1 MTASTKAP
9 GEDLEALEEAWVAA
23 WPAALAMWSK
33 YTRLR
38 PPRLCLSYDDATSEG
53 LSGSFA
59 MIRLVDQSVVINL
72 AHVVETRLQDYA
84 LEILAH
90 EIGHHILAPAT
101 LTDHAR
107 MVARMR
113 WGLPTVEQYAPMVAN
128 LYTDLL
134 INDRL
139 HRESDLRLPEVFVAL
154 RPDNDMGALWSVYLR
169 IYELLWSLSR
179 GTLGLQEPQDQMEGD
194 AWLGA
199 RLIRSYRR
207 DWLDGSGRFA
217 TLMLR
222 YLLEDTKG
230 MQSMASWADTRAA
243 ANGGMPNGLTE
254 MDPEERAG
262 AIHPAEDPELSGLTD
277 VEGRNVEA
285 PPAPETSDQGLSRG
299 QAREPF
305 QYGEVLRATGIEIGD
320 HEVAVR
326 YYRERAQP
334 HLVPFPRST
343 HEAGSD
349 PLPEGLEPWDIGHA
363 LDDIDWLESVIASPT
378 VIPGMTTVQRVWG
391 TTEGTSRGHEP
402 FDLDLYVDSS
412 GSMANP
418 QYNVSYPALAGAII
432 CLSAL
437 RVGASVQATLWSGVT
452 QVMSTPG
459 FVHDTEAILRVLTGY
474 YGAGTAFPLPTLRRT
489 YELRRPDERPVHIM
503 VISDDGVN
511 TMFGHDEKGNSGWDL
526 ARHALATARGG
537 GTFVLRIAEN
547 WESRANQRNAYRDIK
562 RARDKL
568 GWHVYPIS
576 SWDDLVGFAR
586 QFSRDAYDL
595 SRRADKETEARL

>member
-1 MTASTKAP
+1 MTEASKSP
-9 GEDLEALEEAWVAA
+9 DEDIKALEKEWVAA

-38 PPRLCLSYDDATSEG
+38 PPRLCLSNKDALSEG
-53 LSGSFA
+53 LSQSFA
-59 MIRLVDQSVVINL
+59 MIRLADQSVVINL
-72 AHVVETRLQDYA
+72 AHVTAAGLQDYA

-113 WGLPTVEQYAPMVAN
+113 WGLPTVEQHAPMVAN

-139 HRESDLRLPEVFVAL
+139 HRESDLRLPEVFKAL
-154 RPDNDMGALWSVYLR
+154 RPEESMGALWSVYLR

-179 GTLGLQEPQDQMEGD
+179 GTLGVSEPEDHMEGD

-207 DWLDGSGRFA
+207 DWLEGSGRFA
-217 TLMLR
+217 ILMLR
-222 YLLEDTKG
+222 YLLEDAEAAK
-230 MQSMASWADTRAA
+230 SMASWADTRAA
-243 ANGGMPNGLTE
+243 AHGGMPNGLTE
-254 MDPEERAG
+254 IDPEERAG
-262 AIHPAEDPELSGLTD
+262 AIHPSEDPELSGLTD
-277 VEGRNVEA
+277 VSAEDVEA
-285 PPAPETSDQGLSRG
+285 PPLNVRADQGLSGG

-305 QYGEVLRATGIEIGD
+305 EYGEVLRATGIELGD

-334 HLVPFPRST
+334 HLVPFPKSARES
-343 HEAGSD
+343 GSD
-349 PLPEGLEPWDIGHA
+349 PLPEGLEPWDIGHP
-363 LDDIDWLESVIASPT
+363 LDDVDWLESVLASPT
-378 VIPGMTTVQRVWG
+378 VVPGMTTVQRVWG
-391 TTEGTSRGHEP
+391 TTEGTARGSEP

-418 QYNVSYPALAGAII
+418 QYHVSYPALAGAII

-437 RVGASVQATLWSGVT
+437 RVGASVQATLWSGKN

-459 FVHDTEAILRVLTGY
+459 FVRDTDAILRILTGF
-474 YGAGTAFPLPTLRRT
+474 YGGGTAFPLPTLRRT
-489 YELRRPDERPVHIM
+489 YENRRPDERPVHVM
-503 VISDDGVN
+503 VISDDGVT
-511 TMFGHDEKGNSGWDL
+511 TMFDDDELGNSGWDVS
-526 ARHALATARGG
+526 RRALNVAKGG
-537 GTFVLRIAEN
+537 GTFVLRTAKN
-547 WESRANQRNAYRDIK
+547 WESLANKYEVYRDMR
-562 RARDKL
+562 RARDEL
-568 GWHVYPIS
+568 GWHIYPVS
-576 SWDDLVGFAR
+576 SWEDLVDFAR
-586 QFSRDAYDL
+586 QFSREAYDL
-595 SRRADKETEARL
+595 SKRADEECEARP